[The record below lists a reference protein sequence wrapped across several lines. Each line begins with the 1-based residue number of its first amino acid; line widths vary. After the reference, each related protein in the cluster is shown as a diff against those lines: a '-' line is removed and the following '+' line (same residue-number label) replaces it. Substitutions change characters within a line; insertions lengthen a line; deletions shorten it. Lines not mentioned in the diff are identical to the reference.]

1 MNSSRSTTIA
11 IALMVLLFFGWLIL
25 NQPKP
30 NPNAPKKPAPAAVDT
45 SAKTQE
51 MATIA
56 AAQGT
61 KPADRSAVFPIDTG
75 ATSQSVQVETPL
87 VKAVIS
93 GKGGNIS
100 SWILKDYKTFD
111 KKPLELV
118 DQSRE
123 GKTGDVNLR
132 FVASDGKSVNT
143 KDLAFHFEDITAH
156 TIAEKDSF
164 TIKAICKV
172 DSNAAIEKTFHIH
185 GDDYT
190 VGIEYKLVGLQSK
203 VSGYKYGLVVDNALP
218 YTEASSNNE
227 STTAKAFAGM
237 KSGVEDI
244 DASKVG
250 EPVHK
255 SFSGDP
261 DFVASRTQYFL
272 QALTPG
278 LPRPAGVDISGAAYS
293 APDGGH
299 IEKYNLAVSV
309 PIGSAGNDSI
319 SARYYLGPLEY
330 RRLSNMQPNLDR
342 TMDFGW
348 SFLVRPISTYL
359 MMPLFMFLHS
369 FISNWGLVIILFS
382 IVVKLVTYPFSRGQM
397 NSMRKMQALQPKI
410 TQMKE
415 DYKDDSKKQQEETF
429 KLYRTYGVNPAGGCL
444 PMLLQMPILFSLY
457 AVLRNVIELRQ
468 APFFSWIQDLSI
480 PDGLFKFSTSIPI
493 IGNQLSGL
501 TLLMGITMVVQSALT
516 TTDPR
521 QKKMAYIMPIMFTFL
536 FNNLPSG
543 VALYYFMF
551 NIFGIAQQF
560 YNKKFLPPLDLEQMK
575 STAGTKKGFM
585 SRLQDLEKNARTT
598 RQGAAAGQLPGK
610 KKKK

>member
-11 IALMVLLFFGWLIL
+11 IALIVIIVFGWMIL
-25 NQPKP
+25 NQPKTKP
-30 NPNAPKKPAPAAVDT
+30 QAPKPVAMAMDSAKIEAASPSVAPA
-45 SAKTQE
+45 KTPE
-51 MATIA
+51 H
-56 AAQGT
+56 
-61 KPADRSAVFPIDTG
+61 SAVFPIDSSTVN
-75 ATSQSVQVETPL
+75 QNIQVETPL
-87 VKAVIS
+87 VSAVIS
-93 GKGGNIS
+93 SKGGNIS
-100 SWILKDYKTFD
+100 SWILKNYKTFD
-111 KKPLELV
+111 KKPLQLV
-118 DQSRE
+118 DQSSE
-123 GKTGDVNLR
+123 GKSGDINLR
-132 FVASDGKSVNT
+132 FVASDGKVVNT
-143 KDLAFHFEDITAH
+143 KDLPFHFLDSSQH
-156 TIAEKDSF
+156 RLGEKDSI
-164 TIKAICKV
+164 TLTAICKI
-172 DSNAAIEKTFHIH
+172 DSGASIIKTYLIH

-190 VGIEYKLVGLQSK
+190 IDIGYHLTGLQSK

-218 YTEASSNNE
+218 YTEASSANE

-237 KSGVEDI
+237 RSGTEEI
-244 DASKVG
+244 DANKIG
-250 EPVHK
+250 EPVKK

-272 QALTPG
+272 QAMIPVS
-278 LPRPAGVDISGAAYS
+278 PRPVGTDISGSAHS
-293 APDGGH
+293 APDGGR
-299 IEKYNLAVSV
+299 IEEYNLSVSV
-309 PIGSAGNDSI
+309 PITSAGNDSI
-319 SARYYLGPLEY
+319 SARFYLGPLEY
-330 RRLSNMQPNLDR
+330 KRLSHMEPSLDK

-369 FISNWGLVIILFS
+369 FIFNWGLVIIVFS
-382 IVVKLVTYPFSRGQM
+382 IAVKLITYPFSKGQM
-397 NSMRKMQALQPKI
+397 SSMRKMQALQPKI
-410 TQMKE
+410 TQIKE
-415 DYKDDSKKQQEETF
+415 DYKDDQKKQQEETF
-429 KLYRTYGVNPAGGCL
+429 KMYRTYGVNPAGGCL
-444 PMLLQMPILFSLY
+444 PLLLQMPILFSLY

-480 PDGLFKFSTSIPI
+480 PDGLFKFGTSIPI

-560 YNKKFLPPLDLEQMK
+560 YNKRFLPPLDLEQMK
-575 STAGTKKGFM
+575 ATASTKKGFM
-585 SRLQDLEKNARTT
+585 ARMQDLEKNARQT
-598 RQGAAAGQLPGK
+598 RQSSMAGQLPGK